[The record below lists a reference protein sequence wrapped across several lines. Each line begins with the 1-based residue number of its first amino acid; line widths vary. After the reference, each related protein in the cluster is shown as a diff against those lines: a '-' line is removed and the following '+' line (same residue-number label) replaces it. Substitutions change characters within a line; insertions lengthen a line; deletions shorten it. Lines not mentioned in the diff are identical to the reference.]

1 MCVYHL
7 QGASTLIIGDVGSYP
22 GVMPPGE
29 PVNTT
34 LVGINHGSDAV
45 SASAQAD
52 ALTAHGNL
60 SSLAATPITNA
71 LAGVTLLPGVY
82 SSATF
87 TLAAGVLTFDGLNVT
102 NSTFVMVSPGYILV
116 SALSSMVLVNGASAS
131 RVFWAIGDYASFAT

>member
-1 MCVYHL
+1 
-7 QGASTLIIGDVGSYP
+7 
-22 GVMPPGE
+22 MPPGE